1 MQFPGTAQVIGLLI
15 LGGGSALNISWTLG
29 LCVEGV
35 VGVGNKMGRE
45 QDCN

>member
-1 MQFPGTAQVIGLLI
+1 MQFPGTAQVI

-45 QDCN
+45 L